1 MTEKKPRDMP
11 FESWV
16 DKQVREASERGEFD
30 DLPGYGK
37 PLPGAGERYD
47 ELWWVKDKIRRE
59 NITHLPGPF
68 AIRKAA
74 EDAHRAALE
83 AKTERGAREIIETV
97 NDRIREELRRPS
109 DGPPLGV
116 RPFDVDAVL
125 TEWRRAHA

>member
-16 DKQVREASERGEFD
+16 DKQVREASERGQFD

-83 AKTERGAREIIETV
+83 AKTERGAREIVETI
-97 NDRIREELRRPS
+97 NDRIREELRRPN

-116 RPFDVDAVL
+116 RPFDIDAVL
-125 TEWRRAHA
+125 AEWRRSHA